1 LEGGLFYERLLTK
14 AGHSSYRFLGDS
26 DVIMNANIKLLT
38 FQVGGPIMPRPKS
51 VPKKFEVAGMT
62 LDMDNACLRK
72 NGDEIHLTPKEAKL
86 MALLMQN
93 IGKVVSR
100 SELMQEVWNTEYLGD
115 TRTLD
120 VHICWLRQK
129 IEENPKIP
137 ECILTRRGQGY
148 ELRLAN

>member
-1 LEGGLFYERLLTK
+1 MLRQNSTPKRVE
-14 AGHSSYRFLGDS
+14 AGNML
-26 DVIMNANIKLLT
+26 
-38 FQVGGPIMPRPKS
+38 
-51 VPKKFEVAGMT
+51 
-62 LDMDNACLRK
+62 LDMEKSCLKK
-72 NGDEIHLTPKEAKL
+72 NGGQIHLTPKETKL

-93 IGKVVSR
+93 VGKVVSR

-129 IEENPKIP
+129 IEENPRIP

-148 ELRLAN
+148 ELRL